1 MFDASI
7 RRRTV
12 LAAAGAIA
20 AAPGRVIAAP
30 HKPRVAIQSAKG
42 TIILELEDKKAP
54 ITAKNFLRYVEAGA
68 YNGGGNIYRAS
79 REKGAPPGHGTI
91 QGQPRGDFRRYP
103 GIPHEPTSQTGLK
116 HDTGAISLGRY
127 APGTATA
134 DFFICASPMPYYD
147 ADPDR
152 TDGDKLGYPAFGHVV
167 DGMDVV
173 LRILAMETKGK
184 AAFPELKGQILT
196 HPIPISMKR
205 LA

>member
-1 MFDASI
+1 MTQTAIGRRAVLGAAS
-7 RRRTV
+7 
-12 LAAAGAIA
+12 LIA
-20 AAPGRVIAAP
+20 AAPMPVLAAGG
-30 HKPRVAIQSAKG
+30 KPRVAIQSAKG
-42 TIILELEDKKAP
+42 TIVIELEDKKAP

-68 YNGGGNIYRAS
+68 YDNGGNIYRAS
-79 REKGAPPGHGTI
+79 REKGAPAGHGTI

-103 GIPHEPTSQTGLK
+103 GIPHEPTTQTGLK

-167 DGMDVV
+167 SGMDVV
-173 LRILAMETKGK
+173 LRILAMETKGH
-184 AAFPELKGQILT
+184 AAFKELRGQILT
-196 HPIPISMKR
+196 VPIPISIKR